1 MKDNFSS
8 QSDKYA
14 KYRPSYPSDFY
25 DYLNLIVP
33 NKQHAWDCGT
43 GNGQVALELSK
54 TFNCVLATDISQSQ
68 IDNALQAD
76 NIQYSVQAAERTNF
90 EDNLFDL
97 IITAQAIHWFD
108 FNKFY
113 GEVIRTSR
121 KNAIMCAIGY
131 GRIEISKQI
140 DHVITN
146 FYKNIIGLYWD
157 KERKYIDQNYRTI
170 PFPFKEI
177 QAPNF
182 AIKLQWDIEHLI
194 GYLNTW
200 SAVQHFIRQNNYN
213 PIEQIKPEI
222 EQLWGKEQTK
232 QVRFPL
238 LLRVGQI
245 S

>member
-1 MKDNFSS
+1 
-8 QSDKYA
+8 
-14 KYRPSYPSDFY
+14 
-25 DYLNLIVP
+25 
-33 NKQHAWDCGT
+33 
-43 GNGQVALELSK
+43 
-54 TFNCVLATDISQSQ
+54 
-68 IDNALQAD
+68 
-76 NIQYSVQAAERTNF
+76 
-90 EDNLFDL
+90 
-97 IITAQAIHWFD
+97 
-108 FNKFY
+108 
-113 GEVIRTSR
+113 
-121 KNAIMCAIGY
+121 MCAIGY